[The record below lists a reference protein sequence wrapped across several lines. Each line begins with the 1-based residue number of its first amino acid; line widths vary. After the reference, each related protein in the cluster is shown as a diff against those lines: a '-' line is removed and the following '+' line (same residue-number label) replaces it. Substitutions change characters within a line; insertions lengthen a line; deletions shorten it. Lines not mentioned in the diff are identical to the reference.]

1 MNYSQFL
8 LIVILRQTWKIYKSL
23 NIGIYV
29 PENRAC
35 GICGIMLK
43 KESEIL
49 YWLAKEPWKK
59 YNFTELQRIS
69 KKKSRSYLA
78 SVLNRQVKDRIL
90 KKESFAHLQVYSLS
104 HDSAKARIFAGFVL
118 ECYAWNK
125 KHIPYGDLQRMMDK
139 IPYDDYI
146 LLITGSYAK
155 EKQTETSDIDVVIL
169 IGNCAEPKKVY
180 AELSYYCEMN
190 IPPIHLYVFRHKE
203 FIEMLCN
210 KEANYGKEMA
220 KNNLILAGGQVYFKL
235 IHEAMQNGYN
245 G

>member
-1 MNYSQFL
+1 MPKNREMERGA
-8 LIVILRQTWKIYKSL
+8 IL
-23 NIGIYV
+23 
-29 PENRAC
+29 
-35 GICGIMLK
+35 LK
-43 KESEIL
+43 KGTEIL
-49 YWLAKEPWKK
+49 YWFAKEPWKR
-59 YNFTELQRIS
+59 YAFTELQRTS

-78 SVLNRQVKDRIL
+78 SVINNLVAEGIL
-90 KKESFAHLQVYSLS
+90 KKESYAHLPSYSLNIA
-104 HDSAKARIFAGFVL
+104 SAKARIFAGFVL
-118 ECYAWNK
+118 ECHAWNK
-125 KHIPYGDLQRMMDK
+125 KHIPHGDLHRMMDK
-139 IPYDDYI
+139 IPHSDYVFI
-146 LLITGSYAK
+146 VTGSYAK
-155 EKQTETSDIDVVIL
+155 EKQTSESDIDAVIL
-169 IGNCAEPKKVY
+169 IDDCAEPKRVY